1 MTELVDAFGR
11 RITYLRVSVT
21 DRCNLSCFYC
31 TPGKEGC
38 QSSGGQ
44 VLTTEEIT
52 GIVEVAAACGIS
64 KIRLTGGEPLLRP
77 DLTEL
82 VRRLKDVPGI
92 AELSLTTN
100 GMLLD
105 RLARPLAEAGLQRVN
120 VSLDSLSPENF
131 NDITRGG
138 NLEKALNGVRAARE
152 AGLNPV
158 KINVVLLQ
166 GINDSEI
173 ADFARLTLSEDFHV
187 RFIEFMPITAD
198 GERWRKHFLPLEAAM
213 AECARL
219 APLEELPRPQNGG
232 PARYFRYCGARGNIG
247 FISPLSRHFC
257 GECNRL
263 RVTAKGKLLP
273 CLLQENEIDL
283 RTLLPEPEAVAAAFV
298 RALSAK
304 PDPAAVAEDP
314 LARCR
319 PCTTVMAAI
328 GG

>member
-21 DRCNLSCFYC
+21 DHCNLSCFYC
-31 TPGKEGC
+31 TPGREGC
-38 QSSGGQ
+38 QGSAGQ
-44 VLTTEEIT
+44 VLSLEEIVRIA
-52 GIVEVAAACGIS
+52 GVAAACGIG

-82 VRRLKDVPGI
+82 VRRLKEVPGI
-92 AELSLTTN
+92 DELSLTTN

-105 RLARPLAEAGLQRVN
+105 KLARPLAEAGLQRVN
-120 VSLDSLSPENF
+120 ISIDSLSPENF
-131 NDITRGG
+131 NGITRGG
-138 NLEKALNGVRAARE
+138 TLEQVLCGVRAAAS
-152 AGLNPV
+152 AGLYPV
-158 KINVVLLQ
+158 KINVVLLK
-166 GINDSEI
+166 GVNDGEI
-173 ADFARLTLSEDFHV
+173 ADFARLTLADDYHV

-198 GERWRKHFLPLEAAM
+198 GECWREHFLPLEVAM

-219 APLEELPRPQNGG
+219 GTLLEEPKPQNGG
-232 PARYFRYCGARGNIG
+232 PARYFRLAGARGNIG

-263 RVTAKGKLLP
+263 RVTANGKLLS
-273 CLLQENEIDL
+273 CLLQEEAIDL
-283 RTLLPEPEAVAAAFV
+283 RPLLPDTEAVATAFA
-298 RALSAK
+298 RALLAK
-304 PDPAAVAEDP
+304 PDPATVAEDP

-319 PCTTVMAAI
+319 PSVPIMAAI